1 MQGRKPLLK
10 RFFEERK
17 MKNTGKIIAAITSL
31 VFIALFSYLAVSGKI
46 YPLGDLPLRFMN
58 AFLGAIITA
67 GITLL
72 LLNSQSAAEELKERN
87 VKVFK
92 KKSRLYENY
101 IENLYQIIEKRSIK
115 INDFEDIESEFYSK
129 IVLYLKKEFREE
141 ITCCFGNITDCV
153 ETSVIEESLNDHFET
168 DNAKTKNFD
177 RLRRNLSKIINLLVE
192 DLGLAGRIDMDLQME
207 TEKKYFQK
215 KFRATLLQEV
225 IDCFP
230 KEKELFIKRGFYAKE
245 EDDDPYIILDL
256 QGENSLA
263 GEIYIGPF
271 VNRDKERLK
280 FKVRAPQFNPVADL
294 YTLENGNDK
303 EKCFISLEN
312 KEAQDEYDEKGY
324 IDLSLPLDDDT
335 FKDSE
340 LDRDMY
346 NKFIPSFS
354 FEDSDSFYS
363 RYHGIYLDVCKAIA
377 KRAYYYFRKTPAVRQ
392 KDSPLLKELCL
403 KIGKVTESETNKYI
417 VKKQGI

>member
-1 MQGRKPLLK
+1 M
-10 RFFEERK
+10 
-17 MKNTGKIIAAITSL
+17 T
-31 VFIALFSYLAVSGKI
+31 
-46 YPLGDLPLRFMN
+46 

-67 GITLL
+67 DITLL
-72 LLNSQSAAEELKERN
+72 LLSSQSSAREIKERN

-92 KKSRLYENY
+92 KKSKLYEKY
-101 IENLYQIIEKRSIK
+101 IAKLNQIIEKQPIK
-115 INDFEDIESEFYSK
+115 INDFKDIESEFYSK
-129 IVLYLKKEFREE
+129 IVLYLKKKFREK
-141 ITCCFGNITDCV
+141 ITCCFEDIAYCA

-168 DNAKTKNFD
+168 DNTKTKNFD
-177 RLRRNLSKIINLLVE
+177 RLRRNLSKIKNILAE
-192 DLGLAGRIDMDLQME
+192 DLGLAGKIDMDLLMK
-207 TEKKYFQK
+207 TEEKIFSEL
-215 KFRATLLQEV
+215 FRATLLQEV
-225 IDCFP
+225 IDCFS
-230 KEKELFIKRGFYAKE
+230 KEKELFIKGVFYAKE

-280 FKVRAPQFNPVADL
+280 FKVKAPQINRVADWYVL
-294 YTLENGNDK
+294 KYGNDK

-346 NKFIPSFS
+346 NKFIPSFCI
-354 FEDSDSFYS
+354 EDSGSLYS

-377 KRAYYYFRKTPAVRQ
+377 KRAYHYFRKTYAISQ
-392 KDSPLLKELCL
+392 KGEPKVLKDLCL
-403 KIGKVTESETNKYI
+403 EMGRVTESETNEYI
-417 VKKQGI
+417 MRKQGI